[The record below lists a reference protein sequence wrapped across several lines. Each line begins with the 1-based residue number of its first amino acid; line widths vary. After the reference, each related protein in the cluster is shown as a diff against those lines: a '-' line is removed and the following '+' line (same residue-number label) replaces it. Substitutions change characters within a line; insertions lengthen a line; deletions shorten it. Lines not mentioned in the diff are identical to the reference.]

1 MSSSRQMKNILNY
14 VKVYAGIGISV
25 VVLLAILVLI
35 TVNGLAN
42 LSFDF
47 VFSLDAPRGFSL
59 MPMIVNT
66 LIIVVLTV
74 LIAGPLG
81 IGAAIYLNEYASTKS
96 RFVKFVRVSIETLS
110 GIPSIIYGL
119 FGFLFYVIVLQ
130 WTWSLQ
136 AGIFTVAIMILP
148 IIIRSTEEALKSV
161 PMSYRMGSY
170 ALGAGKFYTIRR
182 VVLPAAMNGI
192 IASIILSIGRLIGET
207 AALLLTAGTLLD
219 MPTNLR
225 SSGATLSVFMYLIT
239 VEHGDMARA
248 YATAIVL
255 MSLVLG
261 LNLLANVVARKLGKV
276 SK

>member
-1 MSSSRQMKNILNY
+1 MSSSRKIKNIINY
-14 VKVYAGIGISV
+14 AKIYFGIAISI
-25 VVLLAILVLI
+25 VVLLSIMTLI
-35 TVNGLAN
+35 IVNGIAN

-47 VFSLDAPRGFSL
+47 IFSLNAPRGFSL
-59 MPMIVNT
+59 MPMIVT
-66 LIIVVLTV
+66 TSIVVFATL
-74 LIAGPLG
+74 LLAAPLG

-96 RFVKFVRVSIETLS
+96 RFVKFIRISIETLS

-119 FGFLFYVIVLQ
+119 FGFLFYVIVLR
-130 WTWSLQ
+130 WTWSIR

-170 ALGAGKFYTIRR
+170 ALGAGKFYTIRK

-192 IASIILSIGRLIGET
+192 IASIILSIGRLVGET

-219 MPTNLR
+219 MPTSLD
-225 SSGATLSVFMYLIT
+225 SSAATLAVFMYTIT
-239 VEHGDMARA
+239 VEQGDMERA

-255 MSLVLG
+255 MTLVLM
-261 LNLLANVVARKLGKV
+261 LNILANFAVKRLGKRN
-276 SK
+276 